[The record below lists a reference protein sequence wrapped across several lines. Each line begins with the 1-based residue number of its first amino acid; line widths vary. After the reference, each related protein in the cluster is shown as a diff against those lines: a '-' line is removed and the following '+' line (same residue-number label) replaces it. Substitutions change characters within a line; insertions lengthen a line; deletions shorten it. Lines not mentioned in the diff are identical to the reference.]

1 MSDTKADPGQLTW
14 VGSGEVPDDLD
25 DRDEQLMLDV
35 ESLRDGFVAVGRES
49 NGPISRAVV
58 LHSADGLGWT
68 HVPGGADRFIGTEFH
83 RLDRVA
89 ERLFALG
96 TVSTDDRGG
105 SRGTVSY
112 TDDGQTWIEASGN
125 FEGTRPSSL
134 AGNGSEL
141 LLIGTRNSDIRPL
154 AWRSPDGET
163 WTPVEL
169 QLPVNPAQADMGT
182 LASLGDGYL
191 AVGSLTAGSTAAPVV
206 WRSDDGVSWSCQLL
220 DPAGFDSAQ
229 PFELHRA
236 GNAWLAL
243 GIAGDTGG
251 FGASSPGYP
260 VAWASQDGLSWS
272 TALGRDEPV
281 SDGGIGFGGGGEQ
294 FIAIGRGRSWTSLD
308 GVNWTLHEQSA
319 GAPDWPADA
328 LAVGPDGR
336 LVAVGIRYDGPDA
349 DPWITVAE
357 LEQSSQPSAANPAA
371 RDIGGESCDEVAA
384 NYGRLLN
391 TRLMAVLPDGERA
404 AAVAT
409 TLTLATDEHLRA
421 AGLAGQCSYA
431 EFAVTATQTLTPDLA
446 AINRVGIDGAPDF
459 WNWFARVVRP
469 RLSVIELPDRS
480 VRDRRVAPLAN
491 PPAFGDGPWG
501 PLAVVEAP
509 SDSGDWGG
517 LSGNLRIGERC
528 VTVRSL
534 DDPTPVIW
542 RNSQTH
548 WKVETDTIV
557 FFDPITEQSLELH
570 DGDFVTFGGSGIGP
584 EGGPAPADLAWVN
597 PPDAAC
603 LGEAFGVHS
612 LSQVNDLE
620 LRP

>member
-1 MSDTKADPGQLTW
+1 MPNAEADPGQLTW
-14 VGSGEVPDDLD
+14 IGSGELPDGLD
-25 DRDEQLMLDV
+25 DGDEQVMLDV

-49 NGPISRAVV
+49 NGPISNAFV
-58 LHSADGLGWT
+58 LHSADGLRWT
-68 HVPGGADRFIGTEFH
+68 HAPGGAERFIGTEFH

-105 SRGTVSY
+105 SRGTVVY
-112 TDDGQTWIEASGN
+112 TDDGQTWIEANGN

-134 AGNGSEL
+134 AGSGREL

-154 AWRSPDGET
+154 AWRSADGDT

-182 LASLGDGYL
+182 VASLGDEYL
-191 AVGSLTAGSTAAPVV
+191 AVGSLTAGVTAAPVV
-206 WRSDDGVSWSCQLL
+206 WRSGDGASWSCHLL

-236 GNAWLAL
+236 GSAWLAL
-243 GIAGDTGG
+243 GIAGNACG
-251 FGASSPGYP
+251 FGASCPGYP
-260 VAWASQDGLSWS
+260 IAWASQDGLSWS
-272 TALGRDEPV
+272 AALGTDEPI
-281 SDGGIGFGGGGEQ
+281 SDGGIGFGSGAEQ

-308 GVNWTLHEQSA
+308 GMSWTLDEQSD
-319 GAPDWPADA
+319 GAPDGTDA

-336 LVAVGIRYDGPDA
+336 LVAVGTRGDGTDV

-357 LEQSSQPSAANPAA
+357 LGTSDRSA
-371 RDIGGESCDEVAA
+371 R
-384 NYGRLLN
+384 
-391 TRLMAVLPDGERA
+391 ER
-404 AAVAT
+404 
-409 TLTLATDEHLRA
+409 R
-421 AGLAGQCSYA
+421 
-431 EFAVTATQTLTPDLA
+431 
-446 AINRVGIDGAPDF
+446 GAP
-459 WNWFARVVRP
+459 
-469 RLSVIELPDRS
+469 LTE
-480 VRDRRVAPLAN
+480 

-509 SDSGDWGG
+509 SDIGDFAG

-528 VTVRSL
+528 VTVGSL

-548 WKVETDTIV
+548 WNVQTDTIV
-557 FFDPITEQSLELH
+557 FFDPITAQSVELH
-570 DGDFVTFGGSGIGP
+570 DGDFVSFGGGVGP
-584 EGGPAPADLAWVN
+584 EGGPAPADLPWLN
-597 PPDAAC
+597 PPDPSC

-612 LSQVNDLE
+612 LSQVNDFE